1 MISRFKKKHFKINER
16 ENGIYMYR
24 WEEIME
30 ALEKWLKYMI
40 YIEWLVK
47 CLE

>member
-1 MISRFKKKHFKINER
+1 MISRFKKKTFQNER

-24 WEEIME
+24 WKKIME